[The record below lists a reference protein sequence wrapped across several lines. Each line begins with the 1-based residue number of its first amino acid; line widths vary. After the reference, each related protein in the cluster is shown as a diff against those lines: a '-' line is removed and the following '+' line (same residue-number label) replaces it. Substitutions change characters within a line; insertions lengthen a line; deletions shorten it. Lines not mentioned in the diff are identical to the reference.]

1 MIVIRW
7 YNVSIVYSEYIFIK
21 YTPYKN
27 TACVVNRRGRIVRNC
42 DIVPVLNKMNT
53 CMTPITSYR
62 YQEEHLPVV
71 VNFVLYI
78 TVFLYIIIYS
88 SIRYT
93 WSINLFNDNHRVV
106 PIEHSNYM
114 YYSRV
119 VYQDRNYS
127 LRLHIHVCKNSTFI
141 TTTVVPVRTRCCVLV
156 LKFVG

>member
-1 MIVIRW
+1 M
-7 YNVSIVYSEYIFIK
+7 
-21 YTPYKN
+21 
-27 TACVVNRRGRIVRNC
+27 NRRGRIVRNC
-42 DIVPVLNKMNT
+42 DIVPVLKKMNT
-53 CMTPITSYR
+53 SMTPIRRIVTKKNISP
-62 YQEEHLPVV
+62 LLFD
-71 VNFVLYI
+71 FVLLY

-141 TTTVVPVRTRCCVLV
+141 TTTVVPVHTRCCVLV